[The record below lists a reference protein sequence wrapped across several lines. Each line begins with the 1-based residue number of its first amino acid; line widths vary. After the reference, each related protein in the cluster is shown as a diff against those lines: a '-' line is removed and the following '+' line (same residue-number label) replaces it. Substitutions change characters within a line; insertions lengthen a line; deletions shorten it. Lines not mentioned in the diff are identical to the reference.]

1 MFENLFVRFAGVSF
15 KDSFGT
21 VGVLQACWCGRSVQ
35 RCSCGVSG
43 FYDSDA
49 GGLCVKICS
58 FGLQVCVSKTV
69 SAPPVLYFRHVG
81 AVGKDVR
88 SVWRIVA
95 VWRIKVA
102 ETLLRTGEAIWNI
115 GRRYAVGL
123 WDVCTELDIR
133 CASAPKGACRKVQR
147 GFTI

>member
-1 MFENLFVRFAGVSF
+1 MQV
-15 KDSFGT
+15 
-21 VGVLQACWCGRSVQ
+21 CWNGRSVQ

-49 GGLCVKICS
+49 GGLCENLFIRFAGVS
-58 FGLQVCVSKTV
+58 FKDNFGTCGVLQACV
-69 SAPPVLYFRHVG
+69 R

-102 ETLLRTGEAIWNI
+102 ETLLRAGEAIWNI

-133 CASAPKGACRKVQR
+133 CAFAPKGACRKVQR